1 MNKKQIIQEF
11 SQFIS
16 IPSVS
21 SDPKRASCM
30 KETVDFLSKKL
41 TSLGFD
47 VQLLQNGHDP
57 ATIFAK
63 RNGSTEGKTIG
74 IYGHY
79 DVQPED
85 PVGEWDTEPFN
96 LTQKNSRFYGR
107 GTADNKGQ
115 IIQNIAAI
123 EELISIQSL
132 KNTIVFLI
140 EGEEETGSEHFASYI
155 ETLKKELMKVDVFFI
170 TDVEMYKKNIP
181 MIIYAL
187 RGLIYFE
194 ISVTVGLHDM
204 HSGVYGNAVPNPAQ
218 ILCDLFAQM
227 KDVSTGEVQI
237 PGFYDDIRNIND
249 KEKALLMKNTISD
262 DEFQKNAGA
271 FSLTSLRN
279 VPPYLAPKL
288 FPSLDIHGIT
298 SGFTG
303 EGPKTIIPAKARAKF
318 SCRLVE
324 HQDVKKMEK
333 RIKAYIFDYFEA
345 RHHFSSRRHPK
356 GPTTLIRKKMSS
368 PQIEIKTY
376 SYDNPFYCS
385 MSDPFLQKTAKILS
399 EHFGHETVFMRE
411 GGSIPAA
418 EIIQR
423 VLGKPVLLTGFVLP
437 DANLHAP
444 NENFDEDM
452 FWEGIEVLGKIYS

>member
-21 SDPKRASCM
+21 ADPKRAPCM
-30 KETVDFLSKKL
+30 TEAVDFLSKKL
-41 TSLGFD
+41 ISLGFD

-85 PVGEWDTEPFN
+85 PVREWDSEPFV
-96 LTQKNSRFYGR
+96 LTQKNGRFYGR
-107 GTADNKGQ
+107 GTADNKGH
-115 IIQNIAAI
+115 IIQNIAAL
-123 EELISIQSL
+123 EELVSTQSL

-140 EGEEETGSEHFASYI
+140 EGEEETGSENFASYI

-187 RGLIYFE
+187 RGLVYFE
-194 ISVTVGLHDM
+194 LQVCVGERDM
-204 HSGVYGNAVPNPAQ
+204 HSGVYGNAIPNPAQ

-227 KDVSTGEVQI
+227 KDVRTGEVQI
-237 PGFYDDIRNIND
+237 PGFYDDIRIIDD
-249 KEKALLMKNTISD
+249 KERALLMKKAVSD
-262 DEFQKNAGA
+262 DEFQKDAGA
-271 FSLTSLRN
+271 YSLTSLRN
-279 VPPYLAPKL
+279 VPSYLAPKL
-288 FPSLDIHGIT
+288 FPSLDIHGIS

-303 EGPKTIIPAKARAKF
+303 EGPKTIIPAKAHAKF

-324 HQDVKKMEK
+324 NQDVKKMEK
-333 RIKAYIFDYFEA
+333 RVRKFVGEYFSA
-345 RHHFSSRRHPK
+345 RHHFFSR
-356 GPTTLIRKKMSS
+356 GPTTLIRKKISS

-385 MSDPFLQKTAKILS
+385 IDDPFLQKTAKILS

-423 VLGKPVLLTGFVLP
+423 VLKKPVVLTGFVLP

-444 NENFDEDM
+444 NENFDEEM
-452 FWEGIEVLGKIYS
+452 FFSGIEAMEKVYGI